1 MGNGGDGTFS
11 WCCRVLGIHGAS
23 WLRQVRGLS
32 QQGLRLLRVEG
43 QVLGL
48 QGLELPS

>member
-1 MGNGGDGTFS
+1 MGNGGEGTFS
-11 WCCRVLGIHGAS
+11 WCCRFLGIHGGS